1 MTDHATVDYVADIK
15 VGDRVW
21 VMTDR
26 HRNNKTWTLQTVTKI
41 ARVYFTTTT
50 DYEYVDGFEFRRDGG
65 GGRGENGYSSGRS
78 ACGEME
84 KFLSEHRYS
93 ITRQV
98 EHLRDLPKL
107 IQIAKILGLP
117 TPVSVKK
124 EEA

>member
-1 MTDHATVDYVADIK
+1 MTDHATVDSIADIK
-15 VGDRVW
+15 VGDKVW
-21 VMTDR
+21 VVSDWPR
-26 HRNNKTWTLQTVTKI
+26 KNYWSLQTVTKI

-65 GGRGENGYSSGRS
+65 GGRGKNGFSSGRA

-84 KFLSEHRYS
+84 RFLREHRYS